1 MLKKIFTF
9 ILIFL
14 ASCNLFSQKQIKS
27 FRNKKIPP
35 EVQIL
40 MQVYPDFIVGYRDN
54 YIIWADSTKMIFD
67 DHKNKSFDE
76 LLNNPDIQDM
86 FKYPYRTGKI
96 DTPQVNY
103 DPGRI
108 RNEAFFRKMYGN
120 SAEEVR
126 KNLVPVKWLPSSV
139 NKTIYVT
146 NINGVNKALQAVS
159 DELDT
164 IPELRKY
171 VERLGGTFN
180 WRVISGTNR
189 LSAHSFGIAIDIN
202 VKYSNYW
209 RWDMKYNG
217 GKIIFHNKIPLK
229 LVEIFEKHGFIWG
242 GRWYHYDT
250 MHFEYRPE
258 LLANK

>member
-1 MLKKIFTF
+1 MQSNSLRKKE
-9 ILIFL
+9 
-14 ASCNLFSQKQIKS
+14 
-27 FRNKKIPP
+27 IPK
-35 EVQIL
+35 EGKIL
-40 MQVYPDFIVGYRDN
+40 MNVYPDFIIGYKNNR
-54 YIIWADSTKMIFD
+54 IIWEDSTEIIFD
-67 DHKNKSFDE
+67 DGKNKTFEE
-76 LLNNPDIQDM
+76 LLNNPDVEDM
-86 FKYPYRTGKI
+86 FKYKYKTGAI
-96 DTPQVNY
+96 DTPNVNY

-108 RNEAFFRKMYGN
+108 RNEEFFRKMYGN

-126 KNLVPVKWLPSSV
+126 KNLVPVRWLPSSV
-139 NKTIYVT
+139 NKIIYVT
-146 NINGVNKALQAVS
+146 KINGVNKALQAVS

-164 IPELRKY
+164 IPSLRKY

-180 WRVISGTNR
+180 WRVISGTDR

-229 LVEIFEKHGFIWG
+229 LVKIFEKHGFIWG

-258 LLANK
+258 LLYNE